1 MKGEKYAGQYRPLRA
16 GAIYFMAKRKG
27 QGHKRAAEISPENQ
41 SGHWHCTEGNEWT
54 R

>member
-16 GAIYFMAKRKG
+16 GAIYFMAKGKG
-27 QGHKRAAEISPENQ
+27 QSDKRATKISPENQ
-41 SGHWHCTEGNEWT
+41 SGHWHCTEGDEWT